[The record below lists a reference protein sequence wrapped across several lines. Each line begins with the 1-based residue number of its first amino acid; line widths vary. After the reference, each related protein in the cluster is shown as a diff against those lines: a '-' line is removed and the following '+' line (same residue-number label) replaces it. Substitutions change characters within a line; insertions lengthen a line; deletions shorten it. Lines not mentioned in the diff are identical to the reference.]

1 MSTCL
6 GEEGPRAQ
14 KKYLDRNVLGLLENQ
29 QGGHCGY
36 SNASKAE
43 SHRK

>member
-6 GEEGPRAQ
+6 GEEGPKAQ
-14 KKYLDRNVLGLLENQ
+14 KEFLDRNVLGLLENQ
-29 QGGHCGY
+29 QGGQCGC

-43 SHRK
+43 SRRK